1 MYFDCI
7 LRHKCHDKYPGL
19 PVGVRGRARQIRDTE
34 NWLFYPHEN
43 ENLPAGCSREDFCGY
58 VIDQCCLEF
67 MDSGDRTE

>member
-1 MYFDCI
+1 M
-7 LRHKCHDKYPGL
+7 
-19 PVGVRGRARQIRDTE
+19 GVRGRARQIRDTE

-67 MDSGDRTE
+67 MGSDDRTE